1 MARNP
6 YGMRVLALAKAEGEG
21 FEPPRRLHAERFSR
35 PAAFPHSHAGLRGGG
50 AQSGALSVSTRS
62 RRATVIAM
70 DASSLTPMLTVKD
83 AEAAI
88 EFYGA
93 AFDAVEHTRFKAPTG
108 HVVAEMS
115 IDGLRFFVVDEN
127 PQAFNLSP
135 KFARGND
142 GADQPDR

>member
-1 MARNP
+1 
-6 YGMRVLALAKAEGEG
+6 MRVAGWWSTKWGTQRFNSLAPGYG
-21 FEPPRRLHAERFSR
+21 HRDGRL
-35 PAAFPHSHAGLRGGG
+35 
-50 AQSGALSVSTRS
+50 
-62 RRATVIAM
+62 IAN
-70 DASSLTPMLTVKD
+70 TELTVKD

-127 PQAFNLSP
+127 RQAFN
-135 KFARGND
+135 
-142 GADQPDR
+142 